1 VTSQTKFITIYLCID
16 HDVLQLAG
24 VSLVASGLSNTA
36 EWMALTPNLSGH
48 VAAGTGD
55 PPTR

>member
-1 VTSQTKFITIYLCID
+1 
-16 HDVLQLAG
+16 
-24 VSLVASGLSNTA
+24 LVASELSNTA
-36 EWMALTPNLSGH
+36 EWMALRPNLSGH